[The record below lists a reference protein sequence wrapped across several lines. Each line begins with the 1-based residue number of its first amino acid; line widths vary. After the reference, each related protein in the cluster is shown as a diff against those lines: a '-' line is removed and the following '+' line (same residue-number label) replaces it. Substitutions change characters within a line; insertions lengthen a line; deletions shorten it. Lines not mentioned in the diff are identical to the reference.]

1 MAKTATK
8 KAAKSTKGK
17 KGAKKSTKSKSTDVK
32 KEEPV
37 VEKKVVVEE
46 VNDKKALTPGVESAK
61 SSKVVPD
68 MKLDDNIT
76 LQMETL
82 STTIQSLITQ
92 LKSAQSELTS
102 LKKNYAKELKSKNKL
117 LAKKKN
123 TNRLPSG
130 FAKPCKISKEMAKFL
145 SLDENELIARNQV
158 TKLIN
163 QYIIDNDLR
172 NEKDKRQIQP
182 NKQLTKLLNLSGD
195 EQLSYFNL
203 QKYMKH
209 HFIKEQTA

>member
-17 KGAKKSTKSKSTDVK
+17 KGTKKSTKSKSTDVK

-123 TNRLPSG
+123 TNRQPSG

-172 NEKDKRQIQP
+172 NENDKRQIQP

-209 HFIKEQTA
+209 HFVKEQTA